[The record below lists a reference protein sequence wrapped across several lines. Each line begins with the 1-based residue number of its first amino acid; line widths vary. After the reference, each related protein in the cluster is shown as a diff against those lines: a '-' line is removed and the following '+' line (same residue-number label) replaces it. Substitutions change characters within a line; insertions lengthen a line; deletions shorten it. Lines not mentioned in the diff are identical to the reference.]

1 MSESTTNK
9 NEMGNIVSGSKDLL
23 SSSLHRSEGN
33 KEEET
38 GQVVPIETEQ
48 SDSSSTEPEIVP
60 EQSSTSDKQQPS
72 TGDKK
77 DTESTTNTPKLQHDG
92 STESKSDG
100 SGGGG
105 GGGTES
111 KISFNDLFLKLLLSR
126 GFNSNN
132 NDSNKEKDDV
142 ILDEDTHNS
151 FPDENDFSIL
161 DMLILE
167 RYTEPESFRF
177 KNRYHKNKK
186 KKKNKRKR
194 WYKSKKQRKP
204 NGKIHYIIF

>member
-48 SDSSSTEPEIVP
+48 SDSSSTEPETVP

-100 SGGGG
+100 SGGGERRA
-105 GGGTES
+105 TTDS
-111 KISFNDLFLKLLLSR
+111 ISFNDLFLKLLFSR

-132 NDSNKEKDDV
+132 SNKEKDDV

-177 KNRYHKNKK
+177 KNRYHNNK